1 VTEVVMSPG
10 RQTVVLYTP
19 KIKRAHTLGSKAE
32 LLTVNQELR
41 RIFESDN
48 RYLKSVGIS
57 GDGNIL
63 ALLTA
68 AEDSEDRVLILDK
81 FGNNIN
87 EIAAVED
94 LTGIRLSDSGR
105 YVTLA
110 SENRV
115 RVYNTENGDRL
126 GSTSLSD
133 PVYLADYFPDDELLL
148 ILSGRYSAESKIFS
162 SSKVK
167 VVSFMLGDILSKY
180 GPASLRLH
188 EAFSVEFRRNA
199 ANNYLLHGANKELD
213 ITAAF

>member
-68 AEDSEDRVLILDK
+68 AEDSKDRVLILDK
-81 FGNNIN
+81 FGNNIRRL
-87 EIAAVED
+87 AAVED

-115 RVYNTENGDRL
+115 RVYNTENGDRV
-126 GSTSLSD
+126 GSTRVRD

-148 ILSGRYSAESKIFS
+148 ILSGRYSAESKILS
-162 SSKVK
+162 GSKVK
-167 VVSFMLGDILSKY
+167 AVSFELGKIISRD
-180 GPASLRLH
+180 GPASLQFH
-188 EAFSVEFRRNA
+188 EAFSAEFHRKDR
-199 ANNYLLHGANKELD
+199 KSVV
-213 ITAAF
+213 